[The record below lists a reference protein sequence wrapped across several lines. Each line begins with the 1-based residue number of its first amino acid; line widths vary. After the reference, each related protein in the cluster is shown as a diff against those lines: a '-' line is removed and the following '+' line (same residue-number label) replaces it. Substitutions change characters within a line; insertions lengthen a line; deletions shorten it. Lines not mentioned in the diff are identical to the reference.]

1 MLLGGHRHGSSGHF
15 FQGVAAVCVIAVVA
29 AGCSATTTIVRRE
42 TKQATLT
49 VETEPSGAEIYVNGK
64 VQRQKTPAALSIPYE
79 RVHKRVVAGT
89 KKTGWLLLITGILGA
104 VGGGAATYLGFSG
117 MGSSDGGDILFGT
130 FAGTFGILAVVYGI
144 IGLGGGAY
152 LLATAP
158 APHDFYEATPSTLKL
173 GVGLSGMGIREAS
186 ISPDK
191 KAHFGAMGIVR
202 YRPAFDTWAA
212 EQLGAGLK
220 LTAKKSTAVD
230 LSRLGGG
237 LPRQGEARG
246 GRSPSMASSRAILAV
261 FDIGV
266 RGAVLAPELVKR
278 LSDYLSMRLASVQ
291 RFKIVPRDQLRKRL
305 AKEKRKSYR
314 QCIEQS
320 CQIEIGKELAAQK
333 TLSTVILRLGGMCKV
348 SSVVYDLRSASSE
361 GGASASGA
369 CSENG
374 IVATLEKV
382 VKKLAEAR

>member
-1 MLLGGHRHGSSGHF
+1 MLLGGHRQGSSGHF
-15 FQGVAAVCVIAVVA
+15 LQGVAAVCVIAVVA

-42 TKQATLT
+42 TKQATLK

-64 VQRQKTPAALSIPYE
+64 LQPQKTPGVLSIPYE
-79 RVHKRVVAGT
+79 RVHKRIVAGT

-104 VGGGAATYLGFSG
+104 VGGGAATYWGFSG

-130 FAGTFGILAVVYGI
+130 LAGTFGILAVTYGI

-158 APHDFYEATPSTLKL
+158 APHDLYEATPSTLKL

-186 ISPDK
+186 ISPDA
-191 KAHFGAMGIVR
+191 KAHFGAMGTVR

-212 EQLGAGLK
+212 EQLGSGLK
-220 LTAKKSTAVD
+220 LTAKKGIAVD

-237 LPRQGEARG
+237 TG